1 MFLKN
6 LSFQYHQDMR
16 RSTRI
21 LGLIVLLLFIGN
33 LGQSQ
38 SRKDLEKQRLKII
51 KDIEKTSKELERT
64 KQTKE
69 KNLTQLK
76 ALEQQM
82 DSRKKLIS
90 NLEAEVKLN
99 EKTIASNTETIEV
112 LKKRHNTLKDQYST
126 LLRSSYLKKMTNSKW
141 SYLLSSENLNNLML
155 RWRYMHQ
162 FDHFTKQKVEEI
174 KTITGEIQ
182 SKNEEIEKTKVQN
195 LTNLDATSKNIVILE
210 KEQKEKDQIVQKL
223 SKEEEK
229 LKVSLKKREK
239 ERENLNASIER
250 VILAELSKAKEK
262 EKGDAA
268 VVKKK
273 EIDNSGF
280 SKNKGALS
288 WPVSKGKITG
298 KFGTHPHP
306 TIKGIDVSNNG
317 VDFTLPSGDKV
328 ECVYDGEVVG
338 VTTIPGF
345 KNMVIIKHGSY
356 YSVYSKLDNVNVS
369 KGQKIKRGQSIG
381 QVTTDED
388 GKAELHFELW
398 KDKAKLDPQK
408 WFNR

>member
-1 MFLKN
+1 MKG
-6 LSFQYHQDMR
+6 SI
-16 RSTRI
+16 RI
-21 LGLIVLLLFIGN
+21 LGIIAILLFIAQI
-33 LGQSQ
+33 GQSQ

-51 KDIEKTSKELERT
+51 KDIEKTSKELEKT

-69 KNLTQLK
+69 KNISQLK

-82 DSRKKLIS
+82 DSRKKLIT
-90 NLEAEVKLN
+90 NLKSEVKLN
-99 EKTIASNTETIEV
+99 EQTIASNTETIEV
-112 LKKRHNTLKDQYST
+112 LRKRHNTLKDQYST

-174 KTITGEIQ
+174 QTITGEIQ
-182 SKNEEIEKTKVQN
+182 SKNEEIEKTKTQN
-195 LTNLDATSKNIVILE
+195 LNNLDATSKNIVILE

-223 SKEEEK
+223 SKEEQK
-229 LKVSLKKREK
+229 LKASLKKREK

-262 EKGDAA
+262 EKGDVA
-268 VVKKK
+268 VAKKK

-317 VDFTLPSGDKV
+317 VDFTLPSGDQV

-345 KNMVIIKHGSY
+345 KNMIIIKHGSY

-408 WFNR
+408 WFSK